1 MHPQTTLPVSDSLS
15 PLERVGVVLVSPRPL
30 PGQHEARGL
39 AGVGWGVGVCRGV
52 EWPVGAL
59 APEGTWA
66 LAAFLRL
73 LEEGRSLFMI
83 AWEWL
88 GAEPRQGGLP
98 SGSASGAPRL
108 PWGCGRAYLSCSLFP
123 LLEHPTRAPLSSV
136 PTTEHGLGPGTFLH
150 SVGDGL
156 AGEGM

>member
-1 MHPQTTLPVSDSLS
+1 MHPQTTSSVSESLS
-15 PLERVGVVLVSPRPL
+15 PFERVGVVLVSPRPL
-30 PGQHEARGL
+30 PGQQEARGL
-39 AGVGWGVGVCRGV
+39 AGVGVCGGV

-59 APEGTWA
+59 APKGTWA

-73 LEEGRSLFMI
+73 LEEGRSLFMT

-88 GAEPRQGGLP
+88 GAEPGQGELP
-98 SGSASGAPRL
+98 SSSASGAPRL
-108 PWGCGRAYLSCSLFP
+108 PWGCRRAYLSCALFP
-123 LLEHPTRAPLSSV
+123 LLEHPTRAPWSSV
-136 PTTEHGLGPGTFLH
+136 PITEHGLGPGIFLH